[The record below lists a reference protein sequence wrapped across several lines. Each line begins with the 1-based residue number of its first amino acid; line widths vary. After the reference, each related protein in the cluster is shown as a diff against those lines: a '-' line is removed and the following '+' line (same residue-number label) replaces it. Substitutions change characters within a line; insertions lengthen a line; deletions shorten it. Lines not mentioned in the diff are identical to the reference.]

1 MNVSINNT
9 TVELNAKIIGFLIC
23 DLMKNENFVQGCTE
37 FKEEEV
43 GQVVINAVVLSSA
56 VED

>member
-1 MNVSINNT
+1 MQVTINNT
-9 TVELNAKIIGFLIC
+9 TIELNAKTLGFLIC
-23 DLMKNENFVQGCTE
+23 DLMKNETFVQGCKE

-56 VED
+56 VSN